1 MGHKNGNY
9 SRQKERGNSA
19 SFRTFPA
26 QNEASE
32 LVRAVMTMLSPL
44 QGAGRLHLRRDG
56 AGVPGG
62 AGRGVPASDGGAVVR
77 HDGLR
82 RRLPQELQAL

>member
-62 AGRGVPASDGGAVVR
+62 AGRGVQGGNSTDIWNLG
-77 HDGLR
+77 HKLGCKFGKSL
-82 RRLPQELQAL
+82 